1 MQRARKVRRQ
11 GGSSQAGAA
20 NGFTLLEML
29 VVIVIIGLL
38 IGLVAPAV
46 LRELGGARISIV
58 GQSIQR
64 LGTVL
69 DLYKLDVGSF
79 PSTDQGLQALLEKPA
94 DVDNWNGPYLKGSK
108 LPVDPW
114 NHPFHYQNPSV
125 RQGLEYDLCSGGP
138 NNVQGTPGEN
148 GMICNH

>member
-1 MQRARKVRRQ
+1 MQRARKVREQ
-11 GGSSQAGAA
+11 VKAA

-58 GQSIQR
+58 GQAIQR

-69 DLYKLDVGSF
+69 DLYKLDVGSY

-114 NHPFHYQNPSV
+114 NHPFHYQSPSV
-125 RQGLEYDLCSGGP
+125 RQGLDYDLCSGGP
-138 NNVQGTPGEN
+138 NNVQGTPGES